1 VPIRDNKLARRA
13 QERAKNKNLVDEQPT
28 VEEQL
33 VRLADDLRRLKI
45 EFDIYFNGGAKRPP
59 YDTKSRVETLIKRLG
74 DDRTLTYAQ
83 RFHYNSLATRYT
95 AFRDLWRRIMQGRE
109 EGRDAVTAARS
120 AAHLGTAA
128 VPLERVSFVCN
139 DARRDV
145 QTVKSLYDALVE
157 AKRNCGESTENM
169 SFPRFHRLIASK
181 AEGLKEKL
189 GCASVQFSI
198 GVEEG
203 RVNFRAKGYKE

>member
-1 VPIRDNKLARRA
+1 VPIRDNILARRA
-13 QERAKNKNLVDEQPT
+13 QARARNKNLIDEQPT
-28 VEEQL
+28 VEEQM
-33 VRLADDLRRLKI
+33 VRLAEDLRRLKI
-45 EFDIYFNGGAKRPP
+45 EFDIYFNGNAKRPP

-109 EGRDAVTAARS
+109 EGRDAITVARS
-120 AAHLGTAA
+120 AAHLGPAA
-128 VPLERVSFVCN
+128 VPPERVSFVCN
-139 DARRDV
+139 DARKDV

-157 AKRNCGESTENM
+157 AKRSCGESTEDM

-189 GCASVQFSI
+189 GCARVQFSI
-198 GVEEG
+198 GVEG
-203 RVNFRAKGYKE
+203 GQVNFRAKGYKE